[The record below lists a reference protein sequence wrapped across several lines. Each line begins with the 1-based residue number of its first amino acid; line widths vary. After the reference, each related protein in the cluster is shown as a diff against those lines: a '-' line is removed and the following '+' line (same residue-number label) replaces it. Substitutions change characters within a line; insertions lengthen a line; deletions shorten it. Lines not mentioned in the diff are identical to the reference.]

1 MNTSLKIKK
10 YRELKNYT
18 QEYMAEKLDIS
29 QNTYSKIENGG
40 IKLTV
45 DRLKQISDILETPV
59 EEMIN
64 GENQVFNF
72 HNSNI
77 EKFYGYIESLHE
89 DNKELT
95 MTTIKILN
103 DQLTYLQKENER
115 LLTLVEKN
123 K

>member
-103 DQLTYLQKENER
+103 DQLSYLQKENER
-115 LLTLVEKN
+115 LLTLLEKN

>member
-59 EEMIN
+59 EELIN
-64 GENQVFNF
+64 AENQVFNF

>member
-1 MNTSLKIKK
+1 MNTSLKINK

-18 QEYMAEKLDIS
+18 QDYMAEKLDIS

-45 DRLKQISDILETPV
+45 DRLKQISDILETPI
-59 EEMIN
+59 EELIN
-64 GENQVFNF
+64 AENQVFNF

-115 LLTLVEKN
+115 LLTLLEKN

>member
-59 EEMIN
+59 EELIN
-64 GENQVFNF
+64 AENQVFNF

-115 LLTLVEKN
+115 LLTLLEKN

>member
-59 EEMIN
+59 EELIN

-103 DQLTYLQKENER
+103 DQLSYLQKENER
-115 LLTLVEKN
+115 LLTLLEKN

>member
-59 EEMIN
+59 EEIIN
-64 GENQVFNF
+64 GENQVYNF

-77 EKFYGYIESLHE
+77 E
-89 DNKELT
+89 
-95 MTTIKILN
+95 
-103 DQLTYLQKENER
+103 
-115 LLTLVEKN
+115 
-123 K
+123 

>member
-59 EEMIN
+59 EEIIN
-64 GENQVFNF
+64 GENQVYNF

-115 LLTLVEKN
+115 LLTVLEKI

>member
-59 EEMIN
+59 EEIIN
-64 GENQVFNF
+64 ADNQVFNF

-115 LLTLVEKN
+115 LLTLLEKN

>member
-115 LLTLVEKN
+115 LLTLLEKN

>member
-59 EEMIN
+59 EEIIN
-64 GENQVFNF
+64 ADNQVFNF

-103 DQLTYLQKENER
+103 DQLSYLQKENER
-115 LLTLVEKN
+115 LLALVEKN

>member
-59 EEMIN
+59 EEIIN
-64 GENQVFNF
+64 GENQVYNF

-115 LLTLVEKN
+115 LLTLLEKN

>member
-1 MNTSLKIKK
+1 MNTPLKIKK

-59 EEMIN
+59 EELIN
-64 GENQVFNF
+64 AENQVFNF

>member
-64 GENQVFNF
+64 GENQVYNF

-115 LLTLVEKN
+115 LLTLLEKN